1 MHGAGD
7 GADGPAQGV
16 QVLPGPLV
24 TIDLQHDLVS
34 VTCHVCHVSV
44 PVCPDAPVRLAEVDH
59 VPGQREVRV
68 VRVGVAGQQLG
79 AASKY
84 FLVLQKYFHKTL
96 LNIFLEPV
104 LARGV
109 GAHDAD
115 VVQQAGAGLL
125 QRARHGSNE
134 L

>member
-1 MHGAGD
+1 M
-7 GADGPAQGV
+7 
-16 QVLPGPLV
+16 
-24 TIDLQHDLVS
+24 
-34 VTCHVCHVSV
+34 CHVSV

-79 AASKY
+79 AAIKY
-84 FLVLQKYFHKTL
+84 FLVLQIFSRRCQY
-96 LNIFLEPV
+96 FLEPV

-125 QRARHGSNE
+125 QRARHGSNW

>member
-1 MHGAGD
+1 M
-7 GADGPAQGV
+7 P
-16 QVLPGPLV
+16 
-24 TIDLQHDLVS
+24 S
-34 VTCHVCHVSV
+34 RVTCHACHVSV

-84 FLVLQKYFHKTL
+84 FSVLQIFSQDAT
-96 LNIFLEPV
+96 NIFGEPV

-115 VVQQAGAGLL
+115 VV
-125 QRARHGSNE
+125 
-134 L
+134 